1 MSVYS
6 FLDSICLYY
15 PESDRIISQT
25 AAYSSTDFFIANS
38 DCAYWSAEE
47 WTSLFNSDYYR
58 EYRMTDDI
66 FTIISPL
73 LFTKD
78 TYAVI
83 NIKASFMQELF
94 ENMRTSQS
102 LTCVKEAQTNRTLFS
117 LGDVSLEPYLEQ
129 ESDTFQSEDGTTYT
143 IVSLDSIENDWVY
156 YFILPENP
164 FLEQAFDQ
172 LTLSLVVLLL
182 IGGTI
187 ICFLLARQNAMPIR
201 ILANRISHQM
211 QVDVPGGSEV
221 ELITKASTQAIDQYH
236 HMKGLMDRYQPVLRS
251 RLLQQLF
258 QGTLSPTQL
267 SPQDQKMAGICFLYP
282 CFSIA
287 LLSLQQGAS
296 QQHLLSYMAGPQ
308 IMEFIQAKAPDG
320 VEIFC
325 AELSLDRLGI
335 LINSKES
342 VQENVYKKLRGILE
356 YAYREFGIQI
366 TAAFAESSRD
376 AESLEPAYSQC
387 ARALEKQLIR
397 YPGEIIFSQ
406 PDDREIGVYYY
417 PAEIEMRLLDS
428 VKAGNIKNINSILD
442 TVILENFVNN
452 TLTLE
457 GSRCLFFNL
466 MGTAFKVIDAFGY
479 RMEDILGSNSDC
491 YQRILSCRNIQDMEA
506 LMREIFYQICQYIN
520 QQNGEETSLIT
531 RLTEYIRQNSADP
544 NLSLISVASA
554 FGLNSNYL
562 SGYFKEQTGENFLAF
577 VHKVRLEQAKELLQ
591 DTSLPLS
598 AVALKVGYSGEA
610 VFIRNFKK
618 YQGCTPGQYR
628 AQVQSK

>member
-1 MSVYS
+1 MKQRSYYTTLIFSNLLLLLVSFVIAFMGFQGYMRFSSDQADQYSDIILRQIRTTFDDKMSSINKLLLDISYNPQVSGLSFRDGLITEQDRYYSVQVINTLSSYVSVYS

-15 PESDRIISQT
+15 SESDRIISQT

-129 ESDTFQSEDGTTYT
+129 ESDTFQREDGTTYT

-236 HMKGLMDRYQPVLRS
+236 HMKRLMDRYQPVLRS

-267 SPQDQKMAGICFLYP
+267 SPQDQKMAGICFSYP

-308 IMEFIQAKAPDG
+308 IMEFIQSKAPDG

-335 LINSKES
+335 LINSKEF

-366 TAAFAESSRD
+366 TAAFAESSQD

-466 MGTAFKVIDAFGY
+466 MGTVFKVIDAFGY

-506 LMREIFYQICQYIN
+506 LMREIFYQIC
-520 QQNGEETSLIT
+520 
-531 RLTEYIRQNSADP
+531 
-544 NLSLISVASA
+544 
-554 FGLNSNYL
+554 
-562 SGYFKEQTGENFLAF
+562 
-577 VHKVRLEQAKELLQ
+577 
-591 DTSLPLS
+591 
-598 AVALKVGYSGEA
+598 
-610 VFIRNFKK
+610 
-618 YQGCTPGQYR
+618 
-628 AQVQSK
+628 

>member
-1 MSVYS
+1 
-6 FLDSICLYY
+6 
-15 PESDRIISQT
+15 
-25 AAYSSTDFFIANS
+25 
-38 DCAYWSAEE
+38 
-47 WTSLFNSDYYR
+47 
-58 EYRMTDDI
+58 
-66 FTIISPL
+66 
-73 LFTKD
+73 
-78 TYAVI
+78 
-83 NIKASFMQELF
+83 MQELF

-267 SPQDQKMAGICFLYP
+267 SPQDQKMAGICFPYP

-335 LINSKES
+335 LINSKEF

-366 TAAFAESSRD
+366 TAAFAESNRD

-628 AQVQSK
+628 TQVQSK

>member
-1 MSVYS
+1 MKQRSYYTTLIFSNLLLLLVSFVIAFVGFQGYMRFSSDQADQYSDIILRQIRTTFDDKMSSINKLLLDISYNPQVSGLSFRDGLITEQGRYHSVQVINTLSSYVSVYS

-129 ESDTFQSEDGTTYT
+129 ESDT
-143 IVSLDSIENDWVY
+143 L
-156 YFILPENP
+156 
-164 FLEQAFDQ
+164 
-172 LTLSLVVLLL
+172 
-182 IGGTI
+182 
-187 ICFLLARQNAMPIR
+187 
-201 ILANRISHQM
+201 
-211 QVDVPGGSEV
+211 
-221 ELITKASTQAIDQYH
+221 
-236 HMKGLMDRYQPVLRS
+236 
-251 RLLQQLF
+251 
-258 QGTLSPTQL
+258 
-267 SPQDQKMAGICFLYP
+267 
-282 CFSIA
+282 
-287 LLSLQQGAS
+287 
-296 QQHLLSYMAGPQ
+296 
-308 IMEFIQAKAPDG
+308 
-320 VEIFC
+320 
-325 AELSLDRLGI
+325 
-335 LINSKES
+335 
-342 VQENVYKKLRGILE
+342 
-356 YAYREFGIQI
+356 
-366 TAAFAESSRD
+366 
-376 AESLEPAYSQC
+376 
-387 ARALEKQLIR
+387 
-397 YPGEIIFSQ
+397 
-406 PDDREIGVYYY
+406 
-417 PAEIEMRLLDS
+417 
-428 VKAGNIKNINSILD
+428 
-442 TVILENFVNN
+442 
-452 TLTLE
+452 
-457 GSRCLFFNL
+457 
-466 MGTAFKVIDAFGY
+466 
-479 RMEDILGSNSDC
+479 
-491 YQRILSCRNIQDMEA
+491 
-506 LMREIFYQICQYIN
+506 
-520 QQNGEETSLIT
+520 
-531 RLTEYIRQNSADP
+531 
-544 NLSLISVASA
+544 
-554 FGLNSNYL
+554 
-562 SGYFKEQTGENFLAF
+562 YFKEQTGENFLAF